1 MALDVA
7 QSADHGFGPQ
17 TVFAV
22 PIVEQNL
29 TNHVF
34 RNPVSCVG
42 CASLKESAQP
52 RNHNLL

>member
-1 MALDVA
+1 MALDMV

-22 PIVEQNL
+22 SIVEQNL
-29 TNHVF
+29 TKKVF
-34 RNPVSCVG
+34 RNPVSCIG